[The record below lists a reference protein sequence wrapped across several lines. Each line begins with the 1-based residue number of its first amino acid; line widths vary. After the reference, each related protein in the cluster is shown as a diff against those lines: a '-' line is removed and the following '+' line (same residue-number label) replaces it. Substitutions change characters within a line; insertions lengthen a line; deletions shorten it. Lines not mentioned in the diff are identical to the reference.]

1 MNTSEQ
7 SPRVM
12 AIAGGSGSG
21 KSTFIRQLAGCV
33 SKEHFAVVAIDD
45 YYHDLSQLEP
55 VQRAQFN
62 FDSLEAIDFS
72 LFIEHLDA
80 LRDGEPVPCPT
91 YDFATHCRGEA
102 TKTVEPADWILV
114 DGIMALANTELRARY
129 DWSIFL
135 KVDDETR
142 LKRRLQR
149 DMAVRGRSKESVFA
163 QWEATVTPFHDQVIE
178 PSSEHADLIV
188 QCQDFQFLV
197 EALGRQML
205 ESTF

>member
-1 MNTSEQ
+1 MNSSEQ
-7 SPRVM
+7 SPRIM

-33 SKEHFAVVAIDD
+33 GHEHVAVVAIDD
-45 YYHDLSQLEP
+45 YYHDLSHLAPEK
-55 VQRAQFN
+55 RAEFN
-62 FDSLEAIDFS
+62 FDSLGAIDFA
-72 LFIEHLDA
+72 LFVDHLDA
-80 LRDGEPVPCPT
+80 LRGGKPVHCPT
-91 YDFATHCRGEA
+91 YDFSTHCRGEA
-102 TKTVEPADWILV
+102 TKPVDPVDWILV

-135 KVDDETR
+135 KVDEKSR
-142 LKRRLQR
+142 LERRLQR

-163 QWEATVTPFHDQVIE
+163 QWEATVTPFHTHVVE
-178 PSSEHADLIV
+178 PSSEYADLIV

-205 ESTF
+205 ESRL